1 MKNSSYTYMSVPGF
15 IVHALVCG
23 KRGYGF
29 TDLYSYVNLALH
41 DKPGML
47 LVALCVQAQE
57 TLGYAKSYQ

>member
-1 MKNSSYTYMSVPGF
+1 MSVPGF

-23 KRGYGF
+23 KWGYGF